1 MANHEKHKIEYYIC
15 DENNNDSGY
24 RFCYF
29 LKGQVVDRFV
39 LFYVYFYLYYIIT
52 SFPLGVR
59 DKGANGHFKSQIFNT
74 QIIDNIST
82 NHKNVLKFAPAAIY
96 Y

>member
-1 MANHEKHKIEYYIC
+1 MTELNDCPYYIC

-24 RFCYF
+24 SFCYF

-82 NHKNVLKFAPAAIY
+82 NHKNGLRFAPAAIY

>member
-24 RFCYF
+24 SFCYF

-39 LFYVYFYLYYIIT
+39 LFYVYYIIT

-82 NHKNVLKFAPAAIY
+82 NHKNGLRFAPAAIY